1 MTVYILSTTKSLT
14 GSLIEGH
21 PVATVPESVQEYSI
35 VSGNCKYRIGDGEF
49 VDGKISSAK
58 KWAKYLCLPV
68 ADCVSYRVKG
78 SWGDYTPA
86 KFTIQS
92 DVLRY

>member
-14 GSLIEGH
+14 GSLIESH
-21 PVATVPESVQEYSI
+21 PVATVPESVPEHSR

-78 SWGDYTPA
+78 SWKDYWPA
-86 KFTIQS
+86 EFSITA